1 LNLYLLNAL
10 IMPFETKKNEIA
22 TFIAQKITQD
32 RYQEILTLALKEKSN
47 IKSYI
52 GHHST
57 VEFLKEILPSE
68 LKDLIKYNRGHLYLK
83 EGDMALVFRITERGD
98 MLKEH
103 SFEELMNFYKK
114 GKFEFVLIS
123 RVYAP
128 EVVLNPSNYFK
139 KGGVI

>member
-1 LNLYLLNAL
+1 
-10 IMPFETKKNEIA
+10 MPFETKKNEIA
-22 TFIAQKITQD
+22 TFIAQKITKESFE
-32 RYQEILTLALKEKSN
+32 EILTLALKEQSN

-68 LKDLIKYNRGHLYLK
+68 LKNLIKYNRGHLYLK
-83 EGDMALVFRITERGD
+83 EGDMALVFRVTERGD

-103 SFEELMNFYKK
+103 SLEELLNFYNK
-114 GKFEFVLIS
+114 GKIEFVLIS

-128 EVVLNPSNYFK
+128 EIVLNPGNYFQ
-139 KGGVI
+139 KGGDK

>member
-1 LNLYLLNAL
+1 
-10 IMPFETKKNEIA
+10 
-22 TFIAQKITQD
+22 
-32 RYQEILTLALKEKSN
+32 
-47 IKSYI
+47 
-52 GHHST
+52 
-57 VEFLKEILPSE
+57 VEFLKEILPSD

-98 MLKEH
+98 ILKEH

-128 EVVLNPSNYFK
+128 EVVLNPGNYFK
-139 KGGVI
+139 KGGDI